1 MDAIKLTTVNNEYCY
16 IIKSAIT
23 FLLVN
28 IDNDTTTVGVLS
40 GKEIVVKE
48 SVKFILGID

>member
-1 MDAIKLTTVNNEYCY
+1 MDAIKLTTTNNEYCY

-23 FLLVN
+23 FLIVDT
-28 IDNDTTTVGVLS
+28 DNETTIVGILS